1 MKERIYLSI
10 DNLNI
15 GGAQEQIKHLEYYL
29 KSLNYEVKIL
39 ICYPYSYIKRD
50 VRLNSFLMVF
60 YNLKYFFIILKCLLF
75 ALPSDRFISFLSK
88 SNFFFFLASF
98 FCSFNNIYYSFR
110 NDRILWNYKDYIIL
124 NFGKIRKLKFTTNNK
139 LYFRY
144 FRRNGLI
151 SFYTPNLILNNSYSK
166 NIIDFHAINFISVC
180 RCIPTKRI
188 IEMLD
193 FLFFITKISDKKINY
208 DIYLRSDNLEYEKH
222 VLKKIN
228 FILDNSSQISINLHL
243 NERSNYNNSDILLHF
258 SDVESSP
265 NVVLESISH
274 FIYPIVADI
283 PAYSHI
289 SDLLIKDFII
299 KEFNYKEYEL
309 IIQKLAVI
317 QNYNFDRL
325 IYRIKHE
332 NDFYYKILLNA

>member
-1 MKERIYLSI
+1 
-10 DNLNI
+10 
-15 GGAQEQIKHLEYYL
+15 
-29 KSLNYEVKIL
+29 
-39 ICYPYSYIKRD
+39 
-50 VRLNSFLMVF
+50 
-60 YNLKYFFIILKCLLF
+60 
-75 ALPSDRFISFLSK
+75 
-88 SNFFFFLASF
+88 
-98 FCSFNNIYYSFR
+98 
-110 NDRILWNYKDYIIL
+110 
-124 NFGKIRKLKFTTNNK
+124 
-139 LYFRY
+139 
-144 FRRNGLI
+144 
-151 SFYTPNLILNNSYSK
+151 
-166 NIIDFHAINFISVC
+166 
-180 RCIPTKRI
+180 
-188 IEMLD
+188 MLD